1 MPQLKLLL
9 VLVVLI
15 QNALLLKRI
24 HELFYAYESNQTK
37 YSKHK
42 SGVLHKVS
50 KYSFEIDDPTKV
62 GNGSVAV
69 VQTNSSAMAALE
81 WKVATRSGRTAAF
94 T

>member
-42 SGVLHKVS
+42 SGVFHKVS
-50 KYSFEIDDPTKV
+50 KYSIEIDDPMKV

-69 VQTNSSAMAALE
+69 VQTDSSLMTAL
-81 WKVATRSGRTAAF
+81 GRKADIRPG
-94 T
+94 